1 MSRSVCRSI
10 LLAVGFLW
18 LSGLSLFAQDQ
29 EDGLAVTLLEG
40 DIPFQSLMSGFEAEA
55 QSESFL
61 LVGSARRALA
71 SGAYEIAYSLAVR
84 AEELMGVD
92 FRDFENQLVIIDS
105 LLAQSEW
112 VEARIRLDELEISD
126 ETQGQRLKL
135 REAMIA
141 YAEGDADEVSEI
153 IAETSPEDL
162 GNGDAAWRSFLEGWV
177 QLNNRRRSNA
187 RDLFEEARNFAV
199 EESPALLAQINYL
212 IFRSQ
217 LESRTDDAETV
228 PQLQNALLES
238 EGKSIRYVYAQQLA
252 VLLYDSGRDRE
263 AIQLVMRS
271 LDTIPDEMAREKA
284 QLQLLATMAAGA
296 GSFEGRRAL
305 GDLLSANQFPELMSV
320 ALQQAFSRARLG
332 DEAGGEVVRATLDQ
346 MVARDPEHLLL
357 DQALYYRAVF
367 HFMDEDYLAAE
378 ADAATFQDRF
388 PNSPYR
394 RGMLAL
400 QASTAWYR
408 ERFRTAASRLQQM
421 RWEFADL
428 EEDFRLSAL
437 IADCYL
443 RAGLRSNLREDFQN
457 AAEAYATAL
466 LNVAT
471 PSQGGPL
478 FFQLVFARLRAGQLD
493 RALEA
498 IDNPSYRILAGE
510 EVIWRAQWMALQEL
524 RRRPNGEFE
533 AYERAQQAVE
543 EEASNPML
551 KLRLLWLTARLSVIS
566 GDSAYTEDWVE
577 QIERYVENAALENA
591 DPDLLNKVMASSL
604 LSLADARFAEDRTED
619 AIALLERIRRD
630 YAGYEAALLSYIAQA
645 RFLSMQNRTVEAQ
658 QLLVSL
664 ADEYRDNDLAPVAL
678 FEAALNAE
686 RRGQDTYLDEATK
699 LLERIANDY
708 PESPMVF
715 RARLMQADLLRRLNK
730 FGAAEYIY
738 TLLEQRYGNRP
749 DVYLAQLSLAS
760 TLLAQ
765 VNEDPSKFDAGV
777 SKLELLMDSPE
788 VTPDTRIE
796 AGYLLGQAWRAQG
809 EQLKAKQVFWVLYD
823 QTLVEK
829 MRIRQLSR
837 TGRYWLA
844 RSLFALAEIS
854 QSEGDVDQAT
864 YFYRQIRE
872 HRLPGADLAR
882 ARLEILTAP
891 IAAEALSQEN

>member
-1 MSRSVCRSI
+1 MSRSVIKSI
-10 LLAVGFLW
+10 FLAWGVLALL
-18 LSGLSLFAQDQ
+18 GLSLSAQ
-29 EDGLAVTLLEG
+29 EETEEPAVPAPEG
-40 DIPFQSLMSGFEAEA
+40 EIPFQALFSGFEAEA
-55 QSESFL
+55 QSDSFL
-61 LVGSARRALA
+61 LAGSARRALGA
-71 SGAYEIAYSLAVR
+71 GAYEVAHSLAVR
-84 AEELMGVD
+84 AAELMGED
-92 FRDFENQLVIIDS
+92 YDDFENELVIIDS

-112 VEARIRLDELEISD
+112 IEARTHLAALETAD
-126 ETQGQRLKL
+126 AQKLQRLKL

-141 YAEGDADEVSEI
+141 YAEGDADGVERI
-153 IAETSPEDL
+153 IDDTPLEGFGS
-162 GNGDAAWRSFLEGWV
+162 GDAAWRSFLAGWV
-177 QLNNRRRSNA
+177 QLNNGRRSNS
-187 RDLFEEARNFAV
+187 RELFEASRNFAV
-199 EESPALLAQINYL
+199 IESPALLAQIDYL
-212 IFRSQ
+212 IFRSL
-217 LESRTDDAETV
+217 LESRTDDAETI

-238 EGKSIRYVYAQQLA
+238 DGKSIRFVYAQQLA
-252 VLLYDSGRDRE
+252 VLLYDSGKQDE
-263 AIQLVMRS
+263 AIQLLLRS
-271 LDTIPDEMAREKA
+271 LDTIPEELTREKA
-284 QLQLLATMAAGA
+284 QLQLLVTMAAGA
-296 GSFEGRRAL
+296 GSFEGRQSL
-305 GDLLSANQFPELMSV
+305 GELISANRFPELMSI

-346 MVARDPEHLLL
+346 MIARQPEHLLL

-367 HFMDEDYLAAE
+367 HFMDENYLEAE
-378 ADAATFQDRF
+378 ADAATLQRRF

-400 QASTAWYR
+400 QASSAWYR

-421 RWEFADL
+421 RSEFADL
-428 EEDFRLSAL
+428 QEDFRLSAL

-443 RAGLRSNLREDFQN
+443 RAGLRSNTREDFRN
-457 AAEAYATAL
+457 AAEAYSTAL
-466 LNVAT
+466 ANVAI

-478 FFQLVFARLRAGQLD
+478 FFQLVLARLRAGQLD
-493 RALEA
+493 QALAA
-498 IDNPSYRILAGE
+498 IDNPSYRVLAGE
-510 EVIWRAQWMALQEL
+510 EVIWQAQWMALQEL
-524 RRRPNGEFE
+524 RRQNRELE

-543 EEASNPML
+543 EEASNPLL

-566 GDSAYTEDWVE
+566 GDSAYTEDWVQ
-577 QIERYVENAALENA
+577 QIEQYVNSAALENA
-591 DPDLLNKVMASSL
+591 DPDLLKKVMASSL
-604 LSLADARFAEDRTED
+604 LSLADARFAEDRSEE

-630 YAGYEAALLSYIAQA
+630 YAGYEASLLSYIAQA

-664 ADEYRDNDLAPVAL
+664 ADEYRDHPLAPVAL

-708 PESPMVF
+708 PQSEMVF

-738 TLLEQRYGNRP
+738 TLLEQRYSDRP

-765 VNEDPSKFDAGV
+765 VNEDPSKFDAGI

-796 AGYLLGQAWRAQG
+796 AGYMLGQAWRSQG
-809 EQLKAKQVFWVLYD
+809 EQLKAKQIFWVLYD
-823 QTLVEK
+823 QTLVEE

-854 QSEGDVDQAT
+854 QSEGDVDQSI

-882 ARLEILTAP
+882 ARLEILTQP
-891 IAAEALSQEN
+891 ISAEAQ